1 MLNEQLIRQI
11 DECLE
16 EVEALVPLLQKVT
29 KLPPFH
35 IEAGEEK
42 LGEFKEFVHRAGEYN
57 PKLLTAGDRLCN
69 LDYKT

>member
-29 KLPPFH
+29 KLPLFH

-42 LGEFKEFVHRAGEYN
+42 LGEFK
-57 PKLLTAGDRLCN
+57 
-69 LDYKT
+69 